1 MFAMIGCSSD
11 NSTDLNFITVGSYY
25 VYECD
30 IELRLIGVYT
40 E

>member
-30 IELRLIGVYT
+30 NRIKINRRIY
-40 E
+40 